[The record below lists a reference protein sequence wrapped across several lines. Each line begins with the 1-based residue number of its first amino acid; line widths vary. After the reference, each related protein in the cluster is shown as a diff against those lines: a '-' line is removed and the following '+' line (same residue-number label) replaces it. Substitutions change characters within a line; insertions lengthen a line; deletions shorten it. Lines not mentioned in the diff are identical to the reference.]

1 MNLSKG
7 RFLKNK
13 YVVFGF
19 LGILVIILAICALL
33 VSKADE
39 AAGVT
44 YRAHVAYNG
53 WLPWQSDGG
62 TAGTT
67 GESRRLEAVKIKLT
81 GGMKGS
87 IKYQAYVRGDGWQST
102 VADGATAGTE
112 GASKQIEALKISLE
126 GDVANKYDVTYRV
139 HRKYTGWQGW
149 VSNGAMAGSDTDGL
163 RIEAIEIKLVK
174 KAEVKTGSDSGSFTK
189 YELTDSQ
196 LRGIASLCQQEQGS
210 AQGAAA
216 EASLMANHL
225 ELRHNKA
232 KNYPITGTGLYNYV
246 RNSGWF
252 AKAAYHMDNQGKLR
266 TDVLNAVR
274 HVLVD
279 GKRTLP
285 GYVDEH
291 DCFSDI
297 SSATNDGRAIS
308 VKDRSAYVK
317 NKTIMK
323 NRYGSKYTF
332 YCFPT
337 SKSDPF
343 GYTSETRR
351 QKCGDF
357 CYTYNAA
364 EYEN

>member
-1 MNLSKG
+1 MNLG
-7 RFLKNK
+7 RGKCLRNK
-13 YVVFGF
+13 YF
-19 LGILVIILAICALL
+19 IISCAVIFVLICGLTAM
-33 VSKADE
+33 VISKAD
-39 AAGVT
+39 AKAGIT

-53 WLPWQSDGG
+53 WLGWQSDGAM
-62 TAGTT
+62 AGTV
-67 GESRRLEAVKIKLT
+67 GESRRMEAIKIKLT
-81 GGMKGS
+81 GNMEGS
-87 IKYQAYVRGDGWQST
+87 VVYQAFLRDSGWQGE
-102 VADGATAGTE
+102 VRDGETAGTE
-112 GASKQIEALKISLE
+112 GQSKQMEAIKINLT
-126 GDVANKYDVTYRV
+126 GKVAESYYVTYRV
-139 HRKYTGWQGW
+139 HMKNKGWQGW
-149 VSNGAMAGSDTDGL
+149 VSNGAVAGSETERL

-174 KAEVKTGSDSGSFTK
+174 KETEVATGSGTFTK
-189 YELTDSQ
+189 YQLTDAQ

-266 TDVLNAVR
+266 PEVLNAVR

-297 SSATNDGRAIS
+297 SSATNDGSAIS

-351 QKCGDF
+351 QQCGDF